1 MSARSPDI
9 EQLLDA
15 LDPQAPLTARHLA
28 LLALLDWIRG
38 DRRDVAAA
46 ASRVRLMLDLLRA
59 SPARTERLR
68 AFWATLGDTVDAT
81 VLLADFGFAPRPAF
95 FSELLQ
101 RLRLKLLP
109 ATPET
114 TDAAELFALAL
125 PGSFDADWLGAL
137 DRETLATLGTLL
149 TRASPLPGLTRWQ
162 HLLLEALTYCGSQI
176 LAAGLSAEMR
186 QRMDAAALEDRPF
199 HALITDVQALRE
211 ACAAQ
216 PRDPRAV
223 AQAAEQLRQRLDA
236 CRRAALSVY
245 DHLESHGISV
255 GLVFLVR
262 QVRARVLRMR
272 ELLDA
277 LLSEDRPAEAARLL
291 GRLAQT
297 GRERLSLRALFAAN
311 SSLLAAKVAQRNAE
325 TGSHYIT
332 RTAAEYRAMLAKAAG
347 GGAVLGLT
355 TLLKF
360 AVLSL
365 GLSAFWGG
373 FWAGMNYAASFVLIY
388 LLHFTVATKQPAMT
402 APALVARLREAQ
414 DDAGIGRFVD
424 EVTHL
429 VRSQVA
435 AVIGN
440 VLAVA
445 PAVMLL
451 MGMLHW
457 AHGLAPLDADHA
469 REVLD
474 HLTLLGPTALFAAFT
489 GLLLFASSVIAGWVE
504 NAFVLARIESAL
516 RHNPRITRVL
526 GQRRANA
533 WAEFARRHVSGLAAN
548 VSLGLLLGL
557 VPAFAAFFGLGLDVR
572 HVTLSMG
579 QVTAAAMTLGREA
592 LTSPALWWCL
602 AAVPVTGLLN
612 VTVSFWCA
620 FRLALAAQGVGAVE
634 RERIR
639 AAIRARLRQAPRS
652 FLLPAREPGPAAT
665 AGVDRGN

>member
-1 MSARSPDI
+1 MSVDDTGIGA
-9 EQLLDA
+9 LLDA
-15 LDPQAPLTARHLA
+15 LDARASLAQRHLA
-28 LLALLDWIRG
+28 LLALLDWVRG
-38 DRRDVAAA
+38 DRSSVAAA
-46 ASRVRLMLDLLRA
+46 AARVRLVVARLQANPARAEQLRA
-59 SPARTERLR
+59 YL
-68 AFWATLGDTVDAT
+68 ATLGDTVDAT
-81 VLLADFGFAPRPAF
+81 VLLADFGFAPRTAF

-114 TDAAELFALAL
+114 ADAAELFAQAL
-125 PGSFDADWLGAL
+125 PDAFDTQWLATLDPATLAALGAL
-137 DRETLATLGTLL
+137 L
-149 TRASPLPGLTRWQ
+149 TRDAPLPGLTHWQ
-162 HLLLEALTYCGSQI
+162 HLLLEALNYCGSQI

-186 QRMDAAALEDRPF
+186 LRMDAAARESRPF
-199 HALITDVQALRE
+199 HALASDVQALRE
-211 ACAAQ
+211 ACIAR
-216 PRDPRAV
+216 PRDPGAIDEA
-223 AQAAEQLRQRLDA
+223 AQRLRLRLDA

-245 DHLESHGISV
+245 DHLEAHGISV

-277 LLSEDRPAEAARLL
+277 LLAADRPAEAARLL
-291 GRLAQT
+291 GRLAQV
-297 GRERLSLRALFAAN
+297 GQERRSLRALFAAN
-311 SSLLAAKVAQRNAE
+311 SSLLAARVAERNAE

-332 RTAAEYRAMLAKAAG
+332 RTAAEYRHMLAKAAG

-360 AVLSL
+360 AVLAL
-365 GLSAFWGG
+365 GLSAFWSG

-388 LLHFTVATKQPAMT
+388 LLGFTVATKQPAMT
-402 APALVARLREAQ
+402 APAMVARLREVQ
-414 DDAGIGRFVD
+414 DDAGIERFVD
-424 EVTHL
+424 EVAHL

-435 AVIGN
+435 AIIGN

-445 PAVMLL
+445 PAVLLL
-451 MGMLHW
+451 MGLLQW
-457 AHGLAPLDADHA
+457 AHGLAPLDEPHA

-516 RHNPRITRVL
+516 RYNPRITRVL
-526 GQRRANA
+526 GVGRASA
-533 WAEFARRHVSGLAAN
+533 LAAFLGRHVSGLAAN

-557 VPAFAAFFGLGLDVR
+557 VPAFAAFFGVGLEVR

-579 QVTAAAMTLGREA
+579 QVTAAAMALGLEA
-592 LTSPALWWCL
+592 LTSPALWWCVI
-602 AAVPVTGLLN
+602 AVPVTGLLN

-620 FRLALAAQGVGAVE
+620 FRLALAAQGVGSVE
-634 RERIR
+634 RDRIR
-639 AAIRARLRQAPRS
+639 AAIRARLRHAPRS
-652 FLLPAREPGPAAT
+652 FLLPPGTATPAPAA
-665 AGVDRGN
+665 DRGN